1 MTINEYLQTIKGTVE
16 FYNLVDKKLKDIE
29 QSYYCFSFEQD
40 ILNEYIITNFIEW
53 LNSDIQEEVKEKE
66 Q

>member
-16 FYNLVDKKLKDIE
+16 FFSLVDKKLNDIE
-29 QSYYCFSFEQD
+29 QSYYGFSFEQY
-40 ILNEYIITNFIEW
+40 ILNEYILADFIEW
-53 LNSDIQEEVKEKE
+53 LNSEKLEVAKEKE